1 MADSPKTIA
10 DTLPSSL
17 YLAVKQYSRITEE
30 EREAVERSQVA
41 LPNPAWVRI
50 KHGKHKGDIGRV
62 FKSVNDVTEVLCP
75 ARDFPY
81 SMPRGCRALVE
92 RSRLPKNHS
101 VSDIILNDEVVG
113 WTYKGASYYK
123 GLLLKKFR
131 REDLELL
138 ASPHADAI
146 QLHLESGWDTTFL
159 KKTIVEFSM
168 QFLRAGDWAR
178 VTNGSLRGELGRVIS
193 TDHSCG
199 SVGLEIAFDGCP
211 DEIEVRLQ
219 DVERVFRV
227 GDTVRVVA
235 GPYLGLEGYILKMCE
250 EVFHVCQ
257 EASKEVVSLRPH

>member
-1 MADSPKTIA
+1 
-10 DTLPSSL
+10 
-17 YLAVKQYSRITEE
+17 
-30 EREAVERSQVA
+30 VERSQVA

-62 FKSVNDVTEVLCP
+62 LKSVNDVTEVLCP

-92 RSRLPKNHS
+92 RSRLPKNS

-138 ASPHADAI
+138 TSPHADAI

-168 QFLRAGDWAR
+168 QF
-178 VTNGSLRGELGRVIS
+178 
-193 TDHSCG
+193 
-199 SVGLEIAFDGCP
+199 
-211 DEIEVRLQ
+211 
-219 DVERVFRV
+219 
-227 GDTVRVVA
+227 
-235 GPYLGLEGYILKMCE
+235 
-250 EVFHVCQ
+250 
-257 EASKEVVSLRPH
+257 

>member
-1 MADSPKTIA
+1 
-10 DTLPSSL
+10 
-17 YLAVKQYSRITEE
+17 
-30 EREAVERSQVA
+30 
-41 LPNPAWVRI
+41 
-50 KHGKHKGDIGRV
+50 
-62 FKSVNDVTEVLCP
+62 
-75 ARDFPY
+75 
-81 SMPRGCRALVE
+81 
-92 RSRLPKNHS
+92 

-178 VTNGSLRGELGRVIS
+178 VTNGSLRGELSRVIS

-199 SVGLEIAFDGCP
+199 SVGLEITFNGCP
-211 DEIEVRLQ
+211 DEIEVCLQ
-219 DVERVFRV
+219 DVEHVFCV

-235 GPYLGLEGYILKMCE
+235 GPYLGLEGYILKMCK
-250 EVFHVCQ
+250 EVFHMCQ